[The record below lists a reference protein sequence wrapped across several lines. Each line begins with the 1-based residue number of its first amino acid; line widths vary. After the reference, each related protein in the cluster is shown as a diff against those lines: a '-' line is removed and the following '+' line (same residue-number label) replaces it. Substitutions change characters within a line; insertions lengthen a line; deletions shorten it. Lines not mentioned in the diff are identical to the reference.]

1 MGEEIMEIKNDYR
14 NLFKVKGFMTAI
26 ECSINISIV
35 NIINN
40 IKQKKVKDNCEY
52 KNKRKKIFINNSLNI
67 SVQISKYDEQLS
79 TLVRVTERAVEQKIP

>member
-40 IKQKKVKDNCEY
+40 IK
-52 KNKRKKIFINNSLNI
+52 
-67 SVQISKYDEQLS
+67 
-79 TLVRVTERAVEQKIP
+79 